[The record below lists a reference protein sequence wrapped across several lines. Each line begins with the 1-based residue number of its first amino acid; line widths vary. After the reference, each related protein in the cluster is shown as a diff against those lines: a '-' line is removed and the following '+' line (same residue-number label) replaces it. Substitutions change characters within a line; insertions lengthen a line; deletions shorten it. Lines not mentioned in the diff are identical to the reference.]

1 MAHQLGNDSQLRT
14 SFANRSKWDVLAVGL
29 GLLAVSGIGGWI
41 TAQSIQTGWYAE
53 LQKSTLNPPNS
64 IFGPVWTTLYV
75 LMFVAYLLVKKQSQP
90 GQEDYK
96 AIMGVNL
103 LVNLAWTLVF
113 FGSQS
118 IVGGLAVIVAYFF
131 VCIFTAANF
140 AKYSNKAAW
149 MIAPLIAW
157 VGFASYLNFAIWRLN
172 GG

>member
-1 MAHQLGNDSQLRT
+1 MAQPMQTGNSEKSL
-14 SFANRSKWDVLAVGL
+14 ANRSKLDIAAVGI
-29 GLLAVSGIGGWI
+29 GLLAVMGIGGWV
-41 TAQSIQTGWYAE
+41 TAQSIQSGWYTE
-53 LQKSTLNPPNS
+53 LTKSSLNPPNA

-75 LMFVAYLLVKKQSQP
+75 LLFLAYVQVKKQSQP

-118 IVGGLAVIVAYFF
+118 IIGGLAVIVAYFF

-140 AKYSNKAAW
+140 AKYSKKAAW
-149 MIAPLIAW
+149 LIAPLIVWIA
-157 VGFASYLNFAIWRLN
+157 FASYLNFTIWRLN
-172 GG
+172 